1 MKTLSGLDY
10 GVLIAFFAIILF
22 VGLAMSRRASQNLE
36 SYFLG
41 GRNLP
46 WYLLGIS
53 GMSAWFDLTGT
64 MIITSFL
71 YLLGPLGLYI
81 EFRGGAVLVLAFLLA
96 YTGKWHR
103 RSGCMTGA
111 EWQTYR
117 FGTGFSG
124 EMLRLVSAVMGVVT
138 TIGTLAYLVRGATL
152 FMGMIFPVDPTLLTI
167 GILAFAS
174 VYTVLSGF
182 YGVVL
187 TDLVQG
193 CIMIVGCIVV
203 SVIAWHQ
210 VPSADV
216 LAATAAQVTGNTNW
230 VASAPTWHADMP
242 KGYEAYEALIMAAL
256 FYLAR
261 NILGGM
267 GTGQEPRFFAAR
279 NPREASLQCL
289 LQGLTVMFRW
299 PLMISFAV
307 LGIFL
312 VAKMLPDSAAAVK
325 TAEAIH
331 AANPSLTA
339 GSWHDYTSGLVH
351 HPEKAPPE
359 LMKQIK
365 DILGENWQAPLS
377 LIGPYGTVNPEVV
390 LPAVILHSMGSGLR
404 GLLIVSLLAA
414 LMGALTGLVN
424 GASALFVRDIYQN
437 FLRPKAK
444 NRELIIQAY
453 ISSVAIIALSF
464 GLGLT
469 AASIND
475 LWSWLVMGL
484 TAGGLGPA
492 LLRLYWWRANAWGMA
507 SGLLAG
513 GLAAILQRAFA
524 PAMPEWAQFSLMTGI
539 SIGATII
546 GSLVTKPTPREVVE
560 VFYHTTK
567 PFGWWKPFWKELPL
581 ATQKT
586 WSLEHRNDLL
596 SVISALVWQVCLFLL
611 PMQFL
616 THNMQGFWT
625 TLPIFLAGCTGLYF
639 FWWKNLP
646 PEDEKVADFASVAP
660 AKQGELAH
668 EIAGKIEETEIVHPR
683 DPKA

>member
-1 MKTLSGLDY
+1 MRTLSGLDY
-10 GVLIAFFAIILF
+10 GVLIAFFAIILL
-22 VGLAMSRRASQNLE
+22 VGLAMSRRASKDLE

-53 GMSAWFDLTGT
+53 GMSGWFDLTGT
-64 MIITSFL
+64 MLITSFL
-71 YLLGPLGLYI
+71 YMLGPLGLYV

-124 EMLRLVSAVMGVVT
+124 EMLRLVSAIMGVVT
-138 TIGTLAYLVRGATL
+138 TIGTLAYLVRGTTL
-152 FMGMIFPVDPTLLTI
+152 FMGMVFPVDPTLLTV

-193 CIMIVGCIVV
+193 CIMIIGCIVV
-203 SVIAWHQ
+203 SVIAWHH
-210 VPSADV
+210 VPSADL
-216 LAATAAQVTGNTNW
+216 LAATAAKVTGNANW

-242 KGYEAYEALIMAAL
+242 KGYEAYNSLIMAASFFL
-256 FYLAR
+256 LR
-261 NILGGM
+261 NVLGGM
-267 GTGQEPRFFAAR
+267 ATGQESRFFAAR

-299 PLMISFAV
+299 PLMISFAT

-312 VAKMLPDSAAAVK
+312 VAKILPDQAAAEKVAGIIQ
-325 TAEAIH
+325 T
-331 AANPSLTA
+331 ANPALKPE
-339 GSWHDYTSGLVH
+339 SWHSYTSGLVH
-351 HPEKAPPE
+351 HPESAPPE
-359 LMKQIK
+359 LMKKIG
-365 DILGENWQAPLS
+365 DVLGPNWQAPLS
-377 LIGPYGTVNPEVV
+377 LIGHNGTVNPEIV
-390 LPAVILHSMGSGLR
+390 LPAVILHSLGSGLR

-437 FLRPKAK
+437 FLRPKAT

-453 ISSVAIIALSF
+453 ISSVTIIALSF
-464 GLGLT
+464 ALGLM
-469 AASIND
+469 ASSINE

-484 TAGGLGPA
+484 TAGALGPGM
-492 LLRLYWWRANAWGMA
+492 LRLYWWRTNAWGMA
-507 SGLLAG
+507 SGLLCG
-513 GLAAILQRAFA
+513 GLAAVVQRGVA
-524 PAMPEWAQFSLMTGI
+524 PHMPEWKQFTLMTII
-539 SIGATII
+539 SLVATIVC
-546 GSLVTKPTPREVVE
+546 SLVTKPTPREVVE
-560 VFYHTTK
+560 VFYHSTR
-567 PFGWWKPFWKELPL
+567 PFGWWRPFWKELPI
-581 ATQKT
+581 ATQT
-586 WSLEHRNDLL
+586 SWAREHRNDIL
-596 SVISALVWQVCLFLL
+596 SVISALVWQVTLFLL

-616 THNMQGFWT
+616 THNWQGFLT
-625 TLPIFLAGCTGLYF
+625 TLPIFLAGCAGLYL

-646 PEDEKVADFASVAP
+646 PADEKVVDFVAVAP
-660 AKQGELAH
+660 LAQGELTH
-668 EIAGKIEETEIVHPR
+668 RIAETIEAKAIVRPPR
-683 DPKA
+683 EH